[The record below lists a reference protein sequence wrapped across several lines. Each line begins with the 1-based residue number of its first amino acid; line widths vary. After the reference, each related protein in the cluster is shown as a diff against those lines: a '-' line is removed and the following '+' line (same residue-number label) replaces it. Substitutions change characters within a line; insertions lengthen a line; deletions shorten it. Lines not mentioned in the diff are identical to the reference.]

1 MTQEEELSAIC
12 SRIEGLR
19 KPSVKA
25 ADIRQAAL
33 TKPAGSLGRLE
44 KVAAQ
49 LAGIYGDLER
59 RIERRAVFVF
69 VADHGVTEA
78 GVSAFPAEVTR
89 QMLLNFSTGGAA
101 VNVLAR
107 HAGAEVF
114 VCDVGVKGEP
124 IDDPR
129 IVSSRVRPGTA
140 NMLDQPA
147 MDRDEALAAIFA
159 GIQLF
164 RLRHAEAPFDL
175 IATGE
180 MGIGN
185 TTAASA
191 LVAGL
196 LDGEA
201 VDLTGR
207 GTGIDDASHAR
218 KIDAVRQA
226 VLRHR
231 PSLKDPVG
239 ALAGVGGLEI
249 GALTGLVIAAA
260 EARVPVL
267 IDGFI
272 AGAAALLAHAL
283 APLAGEFML
292 ASHRSVEPGH
302 AVVLGYLG
310 LDPLLDL
317 ELRLGEGSGALLA
330 MPIVEA
336 GWRLFQEMATFDQA
350 GVSGRD

>member
-1 MTQEEELSAIC
+1 MTRDEELSAIC

-19 KPSVKA
+19 ESAVQA
-25 ADIRQAAL
+25 ADARQATL

-49 LAGIYGDLER
+49 LAGIYGDLEHR
-59 RIERRAVFVF
+59 VERRAVFVF
-69 VADHGVTEA
+69 VADHGVAEA

-89 QMLLNFSTGGAA
+89 QMLLNFATGGAA

-107 HAGAEVF
+107 QAGAEVF
-114 VCDVGVKGEP
+114 VCDVGVKDEP

-129 IVSSRVRPGTA
+129 IVSARVRPGTA
-140 NMLDQPA
+140 NMLDEPA

-164 RLRHAEAPFDL
+164 RREHDEAPFDL
-175 IATGE
+175 VASGE

-191 LVAGL
+191 LVTGTL
-196 LDGEA
+196 QGEA
-201 VDLTGR
+201 SEATGR
-207 GTGIDDASHAR
+207 GTGIDDAGHAR
-218 KIDAVRQA
+218 KIDAVRHA
-226 VLRHR
+226 VRRHR
-231 PSLKDPVG
+231 PSLEDPVG

-249 GALTGLVIAAA
+249 GALTGLFIAAA

-283 APLAGEFML
+283 APLAVEFMV

-302 AVVLGYLG
+302 AIVLGHLR

-330 MPIVEA
+330 MPIVEV

-350 GVSGRD
+350 GVAGRD